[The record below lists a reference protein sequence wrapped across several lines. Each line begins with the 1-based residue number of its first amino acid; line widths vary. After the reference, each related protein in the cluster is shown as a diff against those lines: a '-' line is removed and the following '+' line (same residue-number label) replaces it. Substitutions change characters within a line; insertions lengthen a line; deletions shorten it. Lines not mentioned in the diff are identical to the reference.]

1 MTVMNS
7 VESTTSLQGKY
18 CLITGGSRGLGRAIC
33 LAFAKAGASVAFT
46 YSRHDDDAQETE
58 ALLEPFVKPII
69 YKGSVADATHVSA
82 TSKDLLQRWPQV
94 DILVNNA
101 GINQMLPLAL
111 LDEEDWDKV
120 IAVNLK
126 GPYLF
131 SRAIVKGMI
140 KNKQGSIL
148 NIGSFASERFVESP
162 LHYAAAKSGLRG
174 LTEALALEVGKYNVR
189 VNLLSPGLL
198 TEGLSIMV
206 PQHRQKEYIQQT
218 ALGQLGNVDD
228 VAAFACFLVSDDNT
242 YMTGAKL
249 VSDGG
254 L

>member
-1 MTVMNS
+1 MTS
-7 VESTTSLQGKY
+7 VESTISLKGKH
-18 CLITGGSRGLGRAIC
+18 CLVTGGSRGLGRALC
-33 LAFAKAGASVAFT
+33 LAFAKAGAQVAFT
-46 YSRHDDDAQETE
+46 YSKHDDDAQETE
-58 ALLEPFVKPII
+58 TLLTQFSKPVI
-69 YKGSVADATHVSA
+69 YKGSVEDANHVSA
-82 TSKDLLQRWPQV
+82 TTKDLLQRWPRV

-140 KNKQGSIL
+140 KNRQGSIL
-148 NIGSFASERFVESP
+148 NIGSFASERFIESP

-174 LTEALALEVGKYNVR
+174 LTESLALEVGKYNIR

-198 TEGLSIMV
+198 NEGLSIMV
-206 PQHRQKEYIQQT
+206 PQHRQKEYIQQA
-218 ALGQLGNVDD
+218 ALGKLGNVED
-228 VAAFACFLVSDDNT
+228 VAAFACFLVSDENT